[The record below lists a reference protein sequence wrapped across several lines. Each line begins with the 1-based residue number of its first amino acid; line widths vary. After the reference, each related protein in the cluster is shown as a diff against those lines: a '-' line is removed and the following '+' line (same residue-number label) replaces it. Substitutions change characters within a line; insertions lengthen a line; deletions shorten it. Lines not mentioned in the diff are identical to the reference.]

1 MDRSERQ
8 LAKGFL
14 RSEININ
21 NNNNNNNSTTEVK
34 MFVI

>member
-21 NNNNNNNSTTEVK
+21 NNNNNSSTTEVK

>member
-1 MDRSERQ
+1 MNRSKRQ